1 MKNPWLN
8 YDFNENA
15 FHKEDVKEIEKFN
28 NRAKPEFKLSE
39 ELLPD
44 PYIGNINSKILLLA
58 LNPGLSEADF
68 LTHSQLNFKELHR
81 KNIDQTETEYPFYY
95 LNPKLNSPGSKW
107 WKMKLKWLIEKFG
120 TKKVSESIF
129 CLQFIPYHSIRFK
142 KSAELISTQKFTKN
156 ILRNHIEKKF
166 PIVIMRSKKYWI
178 ELVPELENYENSIL
192 LRNPR
197 NPTLSPKNIGENN
210 YKKLIELV
218 EKS

>member
-1 MKNPWLN
+1 MKNPWVN
-8 YDFNENA
+8 YEFNGSA
-15 FHKEDVKEIEKFN
+15 FHKEDAKEVEKFN
-28 NRAKPEFKLSE
+28 NKAKPEFKLSA

-68 LTHSQLNFKELHR
+68 LTHSELNFKELHR

-129 CLQFIPYHSIRFK
+129 CLQFIPYHSVSFK
-142 KSAELISTQKFTKN
+142 KSAELISTQLYTKN
-156 ILRNHIEKKF
+156 ILRNHIVKKF
-166 PIVIMRSKKYWI
+166 PIVIMRSKKYWV
-178 ELVPELENYENSIL
+178 ELVPELENYENTIL

-210 YKKLIELV
+210 YEKLIELV
-218 EKS
+218 QES